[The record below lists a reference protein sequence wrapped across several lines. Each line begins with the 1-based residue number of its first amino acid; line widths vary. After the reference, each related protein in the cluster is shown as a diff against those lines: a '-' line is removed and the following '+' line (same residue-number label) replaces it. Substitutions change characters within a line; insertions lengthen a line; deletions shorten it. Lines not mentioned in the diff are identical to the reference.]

1 MFYSPTTQILTADG
15 WWLLGT
21 DYISEPIGLK
31 SSTDKITKFIGYS
44 LPVAEIPV
52 GACIVLKDEYIDT
65 VVGDERSEDRMG
77 ILLATDR
84 VQTEPNDWTLSEIYL
99 LGMILTDAYYN
110 QSGGIEIY
118 QSAKK
123 SHVVQRIDEAIS
135 RSGFTGSLSQRERG
149 GKHYTWRIGKT
160 SADEFKRKFNLMQ
173 RGTPDI
179 DLLFMPNDKR
189 GHLLNAM
196 MDGDGT
202 WNDRHT
208 YGVFYKPQIIDFFQL
223 LAMTLGYKSKV
234 NDHRKQIYISMA
246 GYSNHLN
253 ITIPGMRFVN
263 KKMTMLSVGENAT
276 EHFYPILKD
285 NGKLFFGGLL

>member
-1 MFYSPTTQILTADG
+1 MLYSPTTQILTANG
-15 WWLLGT
+15 WLPLEFVKDIT
-21 DYISEPIGLK
+21 EPIGLK
-31 SSTDKITKFIGYS
+31 SSTNRITKFECPLS
-44 LPVAEIPV
+44 V
-52 GACIVLKDEYIDT
+52 GTITVKQFVILQNEYIDT
-65 VVGDERSEDRMG
+65 IVNDGTIEDG
-77 ILLATDR
+77 AGFLLATDR
-84 VQTEPNDWTLSEIYL
+84 VQTEVNDWSLHEIYL

-123 SHVVQRIDEAIS
+123 SHVVQRIDEAIA
-135 RSGFTGSLSQRERG
+135 RSGFKGSLSQRERG
-149 GKHYTWRIGKT
+149 GKHYTWRIGKA
-160 SADEFKRKFNLMQ
+160 SADEFKRRFHLMQ

-208 YGVFYKPQIIDFFQL
+208 YGCFYKPQIIDFFQL

-234 NDHRKQIYISMA
+234 NDHRKQIYISMV

-253 ITIPGMRFVN
+253 ITMPEMMFMN
-263 KKMTMLSVGENAT
+263 KKVTMLSVEGK

-285 NGKLFFGGLL
+285 RGKVFFGGMV

>member
-1 MFYSPTTQILTADG
+1 MLYSPTTQILTVNG
-15 WWLLGT
+15 WLP
-21 DYISEPIGLK
+21 IAEAVNPIGLK
-31 SSTDKITKFIGYS
+31 NSTNRITKFKCS
-44 LPVAEIPV
+44 LSV
-52 GACIVLKDEYIDT
+52 GTTTVRQFVILQDEYIDT
-65 VVGDERSEDRMG
+65 CISDDAIEDG
-77 ILLATDR
+77 TAFLLATDK
-84 VQTEPNDWTLSEIYL
+84 VETETNDWSFQEIYL

-123 SHVVQRIDEAIS
+123 SHVVQRIDEALS
-135 RSGFTGSLSQRERG
+135 KSGFTGSLSQRERG
-149 GKHYTWRIGKT
+149 GKHYTWRIGKA
-160 SADEFKRKFNLMQ
+160 SADEFKRKFHLMQ

-202 WNDRHT
+202 WNDRQT

-246 GYSNHLN
+246 GYCNHLN
-253 ITIPGMRFVN
+253 ATIPEMKFVN
-263 KKMTMLSVGENAT
+263 KRVILLSIENAT
-276 EHFYPILKD
+276 EHFYPTLKD
-285 NGKLFFGGLL
+285 NGKIFFGGLI